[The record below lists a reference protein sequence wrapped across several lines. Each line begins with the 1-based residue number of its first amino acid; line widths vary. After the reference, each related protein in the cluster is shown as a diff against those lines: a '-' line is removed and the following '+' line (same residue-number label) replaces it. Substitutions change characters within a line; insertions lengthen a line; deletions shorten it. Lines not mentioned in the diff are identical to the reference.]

1 MFSIIEGCFPQIEKR
16 FDEET
21 LREFLSCNFN
31 DLNKYHFGL
40 GTWIR
45 NCLFEEN
52 NELKNLLFT
61 GGIDNKDDAS
71 MLVIRLFYIYE
82 RNKQV

>member
-1 MFSIIEGCFPQIEKR
+1 MFSIIEGCFLEIEKR
-16 FDEET
+16 FDEQT
-21 LREFLSCNFN
+21 LREFLSCDFN

-45 NCLFEEN
+45 NCLLEEN
-52 NELKNLLFT
+52 EQLKKLLFT
-61 GGIDNKDDAS
+61 GGIKHKDDAS

-82 RNKQV
+82 RNKR